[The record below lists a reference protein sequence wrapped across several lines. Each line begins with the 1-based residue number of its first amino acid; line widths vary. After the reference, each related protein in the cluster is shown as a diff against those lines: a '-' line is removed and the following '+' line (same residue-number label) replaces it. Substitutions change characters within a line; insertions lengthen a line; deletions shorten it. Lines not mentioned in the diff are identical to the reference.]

1 MNIHLDLFTIAA
13 VCAISLSS
21 CATNDNPPCR
31 RVTAKEF
38 MRPHTFKGI
47 PSDQFIGVTNA
58 PNNFTPVKG
67 EGKAYKNIWEMGV
80 FHGWAIIWCPTDE
93 LPKDYL
99 AKAHKNPNRYD
110 TTNNFIQD

>member
-1 MNIHLDLFTIAA
+1 MTQLKIHYMKIRLNLSTIAV
-13 VCAISLSS
+13 VCAIGLSS

-47 PSDQFIGVTNA
+47 PTDQFIGVTGA
-58 PNNFTPVKG
+58 PNHFTPMKG
-67 EGKAYKNIWEMGV
+67 EGKAFKHIWEMGV

-93 LPKDYL
+93 LSKDYL
-99 AKAHKNPNRYD
+99 SKARQAPN
-110 TTNNFIQD
+110 